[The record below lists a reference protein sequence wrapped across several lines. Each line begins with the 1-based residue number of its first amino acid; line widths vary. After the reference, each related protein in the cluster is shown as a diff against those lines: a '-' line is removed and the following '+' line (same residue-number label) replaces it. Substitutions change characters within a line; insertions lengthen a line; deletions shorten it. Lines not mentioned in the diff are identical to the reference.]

1 MDMHRSGRVA
11 RGLFVPLFL
20 VVALA
25 GAACS
30 GGDDPPETSPTPSVP
45 SPSPSESPTPFPIG
59 TAEISAWVAVWKDA
73 FERFANDL
81 GEIVRSAKNR
91 NFDAMRDALGRIPGD
106 ARAAVQKIDDAGAA
120 PPGWEDEVARLRS
133 LIDQAARASG
143 RISGDCLSNP
153 GLPCAADVATLLS
166 VAGQLLDALTPFGL
180 GFDFQL
186 EL

>member
-1 MDMHRSGRVA
+1 MHRPGRAA
-11 RGLFVPLFL
+11 RGLFVPLVL
-20 VVALA
+20 ALCLA

-30 GGDDPPETSPTPSVP
+30 SGDEDPDVTPTPSVA
-45 SPSPSESPTPFPIG
+45 SPSPEESPTPFPVG
-59 TAEISAWVAVWKDA
+59 TAEVAAWVATWKDS
-73 FERFANDL
+73 FEQFANDL
-81 GEIVRSAKNR
+81 GAIVRAAKNR
-91 NFDAMRDALGRIPGD
+91 DFDAMRDALGRLPGD
-106 ARAAVQKIDDAGAA
+106 ARAAVQKIDEAGAA

-133 LIDQAARASG
+133 LIDQAARASD
-143 RISGDCLSNP
+143 RIAGDCLSNP

>member
-1 MDMHRSGRVA
+1 MHLPGSVA
-11 RGLFVPLFL
+11 RRLFVPLFL

-30 GGDDPPETSPTPSVP
+30 SGEDPPETSPTPSLP
-45 SPSPSESPTPFPIG
+45 SPSPSESPTPFPVG
-59 TAEISAWVAVWKDA
+59 TADIAAWVAVWKDA
-73 FERFANDL
+73 FEQFANDL
-81 GEIVRSAKNR
+81 GAIVRAAKNR
-91 NFDAMRDALGRIPGD
+91 DFEAMRDALGRLPGD
-106 ARAAVQKIDDAGAA
+106 AHAAVRKIDEAGAA

-133 LIDQAARASG
+133 LIDQAAKASG
-143 RISGDCLSNP
+143 RIAGDCLSNP

-166 VAGQLLDALTPFGL
+166 VAGQLVDALTPFGL